1 MKRNHLY
8 SLIGSLLLSHAA
20 FAQEKVIFKGT
31 ADPKFN
37 GEKVQLYNS
46 QVRKADTAIIRD
58 GKFEFVLPFKEGDY
72 PYFSSSYELR
82 VNHGYVPFGIL
93 VDKPGT
99 INIKARMDSF
109 YLSEVSGAA
118 AFNIIQQFNKEVE
131 RKSKKDEGKLSS
143 RFDKD
148 LLDKPWEHMKA
159 PDFPAFMKAKDSIYA
174 LNLVAVMEKYLKKY
188 KGSQATSF
196 MIDRNGN
203 DLPLEKKEQYYPLL
217 SKQRQEDYYGLK
229 VKKNIAGL
237 KASSIG
243 VTVPDIL
250 LPDSSGNM
258 VALSSL
264 KGKYVFIDF
273 WASWCMPCRAS
284 FPHLREV
291 YKQYKDKPFEIFGIS
306 ADADKKNWL
315 GALKQE
321 NLDWT
326 QVWDGA
332 NKENGAVA
340 KMGVTAFPT
349 TFLIGPDGKI
359 IAKNLHGEELDKK
372 LEEVLK

>member
-1 MKRNHLY
+1 
-8 SLIGSLLLSHAA
+8 
-20 FAQEKVIFKGT
+20 
-31 ADPKFN
+31 
-37 GEKVQLYNS
+37 
-46 QVRKADTAIIRD
+46 
-58 GKFEFVLPFKEGDY
+58 
-72 PYFSSSYELR
+72 
-82 VNHGYVPFGIL
+82 
-93 VDKPGT
+93 
-99 INIKARMDSF
+99 
-109 YLSEVSGAA
+109 
-118 AFNIIQQFNKEVE
+118 
-131 RKSKKDEGKLSS
+131 
-143 RFDKD
+143 
-148 LLDKPWEHMKA
+148 
-159 PDFPAFMKAKDSIYA
+159 
-174 LNLVAVMEKYLKKY
+174 
-188 KGSQATSF
+188 
-196 MIDRNGN
+196 
-203 DLPLEKKEQYYPLL
+203 
-217 SKQRQEDYYGLK
+217 
-229 VKKNIAGL
+229 
-237 KASSIG
+237 
-243 VTVPDIL
+243 
-250 LPDSSGNM
+250 M